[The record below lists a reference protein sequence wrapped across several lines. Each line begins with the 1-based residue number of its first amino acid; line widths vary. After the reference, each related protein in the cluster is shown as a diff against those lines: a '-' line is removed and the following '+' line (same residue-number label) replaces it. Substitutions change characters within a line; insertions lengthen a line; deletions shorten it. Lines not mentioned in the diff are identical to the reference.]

1 MIHRGKTPK
10 YVEESDVLVFAQKCN
25 LQKGGIDLNKCLC
38 LDTTNLKKWTTED
51 YLHKN
56 DIVIN
61 STGTGTLGRVGFFD
75 IDSEKPVVPDTHVTV
90 VRVSD
95 KETYS
100 KWVYYF
106 LKYSQNYLIS
116 KGHGSTK
123 QQELATS
130 EIKKIEIP
138 LPSYAYQ
145 ENGAHHLDS
154 IQSAIDNK
162 KQQFQQLDELVK
174 SKFVEMFGDVSLN
187 DKNFDTEI
195 GKNLFKFS
203 SGKFLSAEFRLESGI
218 PVYGGNGIAWYT
230 EKPLIEYSTIIIGR
244 VGAYCG
250 NVKLVTEPVWI
261 TDNALFIK
269 EFKTSRFNL
278 QFLIKLM
285 ENINFAKYA
294 GKVAQPKITQG
305 PLEEQVYIIPPIEF
319 QTTFAEYVQKI
330 DSAKSIIKTQLADL
344 QELLDSKMDE
354 YFGE

>member
-174 SKFVEMFGDVSLN
+174 SKFVEMFGDPITNS
-187 DKNFDTEI
+187 KNFPTKKVIDVVTLQRGYDLPI
-195 GKNLFKFS
+195 QDRDSTGS
-203 SGKFLSAEFRLESGI
+203 I
-218 PVYGGNGIAWYT
+218 PVYGSNGQLGTHSISKIDKGIVTGRSGTIGEVHLCNEPFWPLNTTLFSNNTHGNN
-230 EKPLIEYSTIIIGR
+230 LIYLKYLLDFFDLKRFKSGVGVPTLNRNEFHDEQIID
-244 VGAYCG
+244 VDFE
-250 NVKLVTEPVWI
+250 L
-261 TDNALFIK
+261 
-269 EFKTSRFNL
+269 
-278 QFLIKLM
+278 
-285 ENINFAKYA
+285 
-294 GKVAQPKITQG
+294 
-305 PLEEQVYIIPPIEF
+305 